1 MHIQQ
6 AKGNYL
12 KFGIYKEPHSP
23 SGFTHPINEELKIV
37 QRYLKLYCEHETIN
51 QTNTQSTLS
60 LIMT

>member
-37 QRYLKLYCEHETIN
+37 QKIS
-51 QTNTQSTLS
+51 QTL
-60 LIMT
+60 L